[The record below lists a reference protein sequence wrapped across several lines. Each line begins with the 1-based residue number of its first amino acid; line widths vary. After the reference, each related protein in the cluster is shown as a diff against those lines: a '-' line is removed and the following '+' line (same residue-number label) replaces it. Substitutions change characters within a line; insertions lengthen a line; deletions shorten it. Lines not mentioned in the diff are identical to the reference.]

1 MRLFLPFLFVITV
14 TNANKKDIK
23 SEAISKAHFE
33 FSLDLYKTLMVNN
46 RTDNLVVS
54 PYSIN
59 LVLSMLFLGTIDVS
73 NTSRQLRSIMH
84 LKGASYVDIHNGFK
98 NIVSNFDQNYYRTK
112 MKIGKTVIKMN
123 LGILCS
129 SDLRGYQVLKKKST
143 SEVAFMF

>member
-1 MRLFLPFLFVITV
+1 MRLFFPFLFVITV
-14 TNANKKDIK
+14 TNANNKKDIK

-112 MKIGKTVIKMN
+112 MKIGKTVIKIN
-123 LGILCS
+123 
-129 SDLRGYQVLKKKST
+129 
-143 SEVAFMF
+143 

>member
-1 MRLFLPFLFVITV
+1 MRLFFPLLFVITV
-14 TNANKKDIK
+14 TNANNNKKDIK

-112 MKIGKTVIKMN
+112 MKIGKKAKVVGDTKN
-123 LGILCS
+123 S
-129 SDLRGYQVLKKKST
+129 
-143 SEVAFMF
+143 

>member
-33 FSLDLYKTLMVNN
+33 FSLDLYKTLVLENN

-54 PYSIN
+54 PYSVN

-112 MKIGKTVIKMN
+112 MKIGM
-123 LGILCS
+123 
-129 SDLRGYQVLKKKST
+129 
-143 SEVAFMF
+143 

>member
-1 MRLFLPFLFVITV
+1 MRLFFPLLFVITV
-14 TNANKKDIK
+14 TNANNNKKDIK

-112 MKIGKTVIKMN
+112 MKIGKTVTKN
-123 LGILCS
+123 KLGICYVVVIYG
-129 SDLRGYQVLKKKST
+129 DIKY
-143 SEVAFMF
+143 

>member
-14 TNANKKDIK
+14 TNANNKDIK

-33 FSLDLYKTLMVNN
+33 FSLDLYKTLVLENN
-46 RTDNLVVS
+46 RTNNLAVS

-73 NTSRQLRSIMH
+73 NTSRQLRAIMH

-112 MKIGKTVIKMN
+112 MKIGKTVIKIN
-123 LGILCS
+123 
-129 SDLRGYQVLKKKST
+129 
-143 SEVAFMF
+143 

>member
-1 MRLFLPFLFVITV
+1 
-14 TNANKKDIK
+14 
-23 SEAISKAHFE
+23 
-33 FSLDLYKTLMVNN
+33 MVNN

-112 MKIGKTVIKMN
+112 MKIGKKAKEAGAKTGWEGTTSTHTLCGLHPSVWCNGIPAFKMDDGRKN
-123 LGILCS
+123 FPPG
-129 SDLRGYQVLKKKST
+129 VP
-143 SEVAFMF
+143 

>member
-33 FSLDLYKTLMVNN
+33 FSLDLYKSLVLENDRTNN
-46 RTDNLVVS
+46 LAVS

-112 MKIGKTVIKMN
+112 MKIGKTVTKN
-123 LGILCS
+123 KLGICYVVVIYG
-129 SDLRGYQVLKKKST
+129 DIKY
-143 SEVAFMF
+143 